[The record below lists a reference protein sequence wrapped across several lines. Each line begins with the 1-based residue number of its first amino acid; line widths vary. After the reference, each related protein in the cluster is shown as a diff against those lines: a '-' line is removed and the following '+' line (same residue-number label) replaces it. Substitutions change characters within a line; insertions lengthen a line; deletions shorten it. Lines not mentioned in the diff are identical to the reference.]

1 MKFEIAASVN
11 TTVEDI
17 LLDDVSFKGF
27 QADTEEYDIILPP
40 DADFPE
46 VTVEKIASTDE
57 VDISGSGTAE
67 VTITV
72 NNTGEYTLRFTNAEY
87 ELNEDFEGGSLP
99 SDWTTASNGD
109 DATGDVSVSNGALV
123 FNDIDGKS
131 YFAYG
136 ELANPYSTDDLAG
149 KKIVMEID
157 INPSA
162 MQQWVRAMFT
172 NGASSA
178 KTDMAIEPYISVT
191 KGNGDYTYKTD
202 TSSSSSNTPLSPALG
217 KGTVINDAWNHV
229 KIEVSVDEGSYRI
242 TVENDNGTFEGL
254 ADKTGAVR
262 ENDTG
267 KTTFTHVHLGT
278 GGGATGDVAYDN
290 VKVYVCSDIS

>member
-1 MKFEIAASVN
+1 M
-11 TTVEDI
+11 DG
-17 LLDDVSFKGF
+17 VSFKGF

-72 NNTGEYTLRFTNAEY
+72 NNTGAYTLRFTNAEY

-99 SDWTTASNGD
+99 SDWITASNGD

-136 ELANPYSTDDLAG
+136 TLKETYSSDELAG
-149 KKIVMEID
+149 KQIVMELD
-157 INPSA
+157 VKPEA
-162 MQQWVRAMFT
+162 GQQWIRTMFT
-172 NGASSA
+172 NGESPD
-178 KTDMAIEPYISVT
+178 KPDMAIEAYISEKAKNSGEYT
-191 KGNGDYTYKTD
+191 YRNGDGSKAGNSFD
-202 TSSSSSNTPLSPALG
+202 PALG
-217 KGTVINDAWNHV
+217 NGTVKTGEWNHV
-229 KIEVSVDEGSYRI
+229 KIALSIDDGAFRVTVINEDDSSHTGITTHSDAIRQNDGS
-242 TVENDNGTFEGL
+242 
-254 ADKTGAVR
+254 
-262 ENDTG
+262 
-267 KTTFTHVHLGT
+267 KTTISHVHFGT
-278 GGGATGDVAYDN
+278 GGGATGTVSYDN